1 MVGLSRRDYLRW
13 MLTLSGG
20 IWLLFWGLGLRHGL
34 GLFASPLASTLG
46 LNIGSFSLAIAI
58 QNLLWGLCSPIC
70 GAIADRYGAGRV
82 ALTGVILYAI
92 GLWLMSHSIGGVFIG
107 QMLIGV
113 ALAATTFGVVFGAVA
128 RVTAPQYQSL
138 SIALV
143 STAGSVGAFVIVA
156 LEGYLLDKYTL
167 AIACA
172 WLALCALSMLFGAAA
187 LTEKH
192 RKSTPPLPTLTAL
205 AKAIRNNGYILL
217 TIGFFVCGFQVV
229 FIALHLP
236 NYFNEIG
243 LTRANATNALALIGL
258 GNIIGTLLASWL
270 GARVMRKKNILSL
283 IYLLRS
289 LAIIAFLFSD
299 KSVLSA
305 MIFASVLGL
314 LWLSTVP
321 PTSGLVLYFFGAP
334 NMAMLYGIVFVS
346 HQVGSFFGAW
356 LGGVIFRATG
366 SYDAMWW
373 LAVMMGLL
381 AAALHYPIKEQT
393 ITAQAQAKTAPA

>member
-1 MVGLSRRDYLRW
+1 MNKAGIGRRDYLRW

-20 IWLLFWGLGLRHGL
+20 IWLLFWGMGLRHGL
-34 GLFASPLASTLG
+34 GLFASPLTNTLG

-58 QNLLWGLCSPIC
+58 QNLLWGLFSPLC

-82 ALTGVILYAI
+82 AAVGGLLYAL
-92 GLWLMSHSIGGVFIG
+92 GLWLMSHSIGGVFVG
-107 QMLIGV
+107 QMLIGI
-113 ALAATTFGVVFGAVA
+113 ALAATTFGVVFGAVS
-128 RVTAPQYQSL
+128 RVAAPQYQSI

-143 STAGSVGAFVIVA
+143 STAGSAGAFIVVM
-156 LEGYLLDKYTL
+156 LEGYLLEKYSL

-172 WLALCALSMLFGAAA
+172 LLALCALSMLYGARTLA
-187 LTEKH
+187 EKH
-192 RKSTPPLPTLTAL
+192 RKSAPPLPTITAL
-205 AKAIRNNGYILL
+205 AKALRHNGYILL

-243 LTRANATNALALIGL
+243 LSRANATSALALIGL
-258 GNIIGTLLASWL
+258 GNIVGTLLAGWL
-270 GARVMRKKNILSL
+270 GARILRKKNLLSL
-283 IYLLRS
+283 IYVLRS
-289 LAIIAFLFSD
+289 VAIVVFLLSD
-299 KSVLSA
+299 KNVVTA
-305 MIFASVLGL
+305 MLFASVMGL

-356 LGGVIFRATG
+356 LGGVIFRAFG
-366 SYDAMWW
+366 SYDPMWW
-373 LAVMMGLL
+373 LAVLMGLL
-381 AAALHYPIKEQT
+381 AATLHYPIKEQKIAT
-393 ITAQAQAKTAPA
+393 ETALA